1 MIFWSASFSGAK
13 AVPGDYTVELEHN
26 GMQQSQAFTIL
37 KDPNAEGGIEEM
49 KAQFEFVNK
58 VNQTVDEAH
67 KAIKNIREINKKLT
81 DFETN
86 YGELEETKALLSE
99 VKQLKE
105 EFSTIE
111 KNLYQTQNRSNQ
123 DPLNFP
129 IRLTNKLGH
138 LNRLVTIN
146 DFSPTAQ
153 DETVRQELTAQ
164 VEQQLA
170 HYNQLISED
179 LEAFNKEFSKLNL
192 DYLTL
197 K

>member
-1 MIFWSASFSGAK
+1 
-13 AVPGDYTVELEHN
+13 
-26 GMQQSQAFTIL
+26 
-37 KDPNAEGGIEEM
+37 M

-86 YGELEETKALLSE
+86 YGKLEETKALLSK

>member
-1 MIFWSASFSGAK
+1 
-13 AVPGDYTVELEHN
+13 
-26 GMQQSQAFTIL
+26 
-37 KDPNAEGGIEEM
+37 
-49 KAQFEFVNK
+49 
-58 VNQTVDEAH
+58 
-67 KAIKNIREINKKLT
+67 
-81 DFETN
+81 
-86 YGELEETKALLSE
+86 
-99 VKQLKE
+99 
-105 EFSTIE
+105 
-111 KNLYQTQNRSNQ
+111 LYQTQNRSNQ